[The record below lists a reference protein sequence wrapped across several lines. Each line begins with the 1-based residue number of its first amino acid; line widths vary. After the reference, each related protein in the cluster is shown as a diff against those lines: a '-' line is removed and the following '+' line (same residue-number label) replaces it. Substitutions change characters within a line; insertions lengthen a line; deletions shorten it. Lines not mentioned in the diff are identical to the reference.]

1 MIVDVDDATT
11 QALGYPYSR
20 KIYANLLEILSRGGA
35 RWVVFDFVF
44 DTRRRNQDGSPL
56 YPGEDDAFAA
66 ALERHPNTT
75 LAGQIPSSETDVG
88 GVRMRTLE
96 SSLSIVPLP
105 EFLRHT
111 PRWGAVQ
118 TKTETDGIARR
129 YVGAWREL
137 DGTLRHS
144 LATRPLIDLGLA
156 DSARFADESPWND
169 PRGFRI
175 RFFGGAG
182 SFPTHSFLSVI
193 DDSAF
198 ETPSERDWGEHLDLA
213 DSLILAGAFR
223 GKIVLVGSSAMLNQ
237 DLVQTAISRTKSFPG
252 VELHAHAMG
261 TWMLRSSLRDIP
273 SWIWWAALLMLSW
286 GALAWGRRIESWW
299 LLPLPGSLIAASWT
313 GGVFA
318 LAAWDRWAGSFT
330 TGALAGALCILTG
343 GLERY
348 VSELARKREITRTFG
363 QYVSPEVVKI
373 MTTDPSKFHLGGQ
386 RGEISVLFSDFQGF
400 TRLSEILPPEQF
412 VPQIGECFSVLSEHI
427 LEQRG
432 TLDKYMGDA
441 IMAEFG
447 MPLPLEDKALRAC
460 RAAWRMQAA
469 LAQLRSDWASQG
481 MPALHMR
488 VGIATGIAL
497 FGNMGSR
504 QKFDY
509 TALGDT
515 INLGSRLEGVNK
527 TYGTEILLEGTT
539 RTQAGPAIRAR
550 LLDRIRVV
558 GKSQAVPVWQLV
570 HVEGEIQ
577 PPLFP
582 DASLAVWEAARKAWD
597 VADFGAARA
606 HLEEFSSL
614 HSDDLPARILQER
627 IGVLEWDGTPQDWDG
642 SVSLDHK

>member
-1 MIVDVDDATT
+1 MDDATT

-20 KIYANLLEILSRGGA
+20 SIYARLLDILHRGGA

-56 YPGEDDAFAA
+56 YPGEDEAFAQ

-75 LAGQIPSSETDVG
+75 LSGQIPSSETDVG
-88 GVRMRTLE
+88 VVRMRTVE
-96 SSLSIVPLP
+96 AKTSIVALP
-105 EFLRHT
+105 EFLAHA
-111 PRWGAVQ
+111 PRWGSVQ
-118 TKTETDGIARR
+118 TKTETDGVARR
-129 YVGAWREL
+129 YVAAWREL
-137 DGTLRHS
+137 DGTPRLS
-144 LATRPLIDLGLA
+144 LAMRPLVDLGLA
-156 DSARFADESPWND
+156 DSSRLLDESPWND

-175 RFFGGAG
+175 RFFGGSG
-182 SFPTHSFLSVI
+182 SFPTHSLLSVI
-193 DDSAF
+193 DDSTF
-198 ETPSERDWGEHLDLA
+198 DTPSERDWGERLDLS
-213 DSLILAGAFR
+213 DSLARSGAFR
-223 GKIVLVGSSAMLNQ
+223 GKIILVGSSAMLNQ
-237 DLVQTAISRTKSFPG
+237 DLVQTAISGNKSFPG

-261 TWMLRSSLRDIP
+261 TWMLQSALHDIP
-273 SWIWWAALLMLSW
+273 PWIWWPTLLLLAS
-286 GALAWGRRIESWW
+286 GALAWGRWTESWW
-299 LLPLPGSLIAASWT
+299 LLPLPGILLAMIWA
-313 GGVFA
+313 GGIFA
-318 LAAWDRWAGSFT
+318 LAAWDRWAGSIS

-400 TRLSEILPPEQF
+400 THFSEILPPEQF

-427 LEQRG
+427 LQQRG

-460 RAAWRMQAA
+460 RAAWRMQAS
-469 LAQLRSDWASQG
+469 LARLRGEWEAQG
-481 MPALHMR
+481 LPGLRMR

-527 TYGTEILLEGTT
+527 AYETEILLDDLT
-539 RTQAGPAIRAR
+539 RTQAGSSIRAR
-550 LLDRIRVV
+550 LLDRVRVV
-558 GKSQAVPVWQLV
+558 GKNQAVAIWQLV
-570 HVEGEIQ
+570 HVADEPL

-582 DASLAVWEAARKAWD
+582 DTSLALWDSIRAAWD
-597 VADFGAARA
+597 AADLASALGG
-606 HLEEFSSL
+606 LERFADL
-614 HSDDLPARILQER
+614 HPSDAPARILRER
-627 IGVLEWDGTPQDWDG
+627 ILAIRREGFAADWDG
-642 SVSLDHK
+642 SVTLDHK